1 MKRVDEARVIKIAE
15 AAGATVVPG
24 SGAIAPS
31 VTSVTGLQGPSAG
44 AQVRDFCFQFIC
56 GLSSSIVQ
64 KSKFNARFFYHF
76 DFVQL
81 CTVVFILYFY
91 SSIIASMKVED

>member
-76 DFVQL
+76 VQL

-91 SSIIASMKVED
+91 SSTYMKVED